1 MKKIFS
7 ILFASVIALM
17 AVSCYPDELAVFDTS
32 KATAPVLG
40 DYEVGEKAITADFT
54 PGSFNQ
60 NFNKAVTPNHFF
72 VITNVDNKVV
82 SKAITT
88 SNKDGQLSAS
98 ITSIN
103 NALISMGYAEGDVV
117 SLTMRIRASMQ
128 TNAGDNG
135 RNGFVD
141 SDGTIDI
148 PSFEIIFPQGN
159 PWAEYTQNSP
169 WGLIGSIASTGNAW
183 NADDPMYCTT
193 DGTKHVARNVKL
205 TPSDQ
210 FKVRKDGGW
219 DTNFGAPGDTEPYVM
234 TVGESIAATA
244 GGKNLSV
251 PAEGAYDLLL
261 DEAAGTLTLYEAY
274 LAYPGFDQ
282 ASTWGVTG
290 SIASEEI
297 NWDVDV
303 TMTTDGEW
311 HVAEGVVLTT
321 GDQFKFR
328 NDRSWNENLGAA
340 GDVEPFVVTIDA
352 EFDAVA
358 NGKNIAV
365 PADGTYDL
373 LVNPSAGLFKVVES
387 LGGKSPVD
395 RGEPGPEKP
404 EAWSLIGTLSGS
416 SWDKDFDLSNTSG
429 DIWLIRN
436 VAVTENDEFKIRAD
450 HDWGTNYGGPEA
462 NDHST
467 IDPGNPYDVYKPE
480 LGVTFPAGDKNIRIG
495 KAGNYD
501 VTFDYANL
509 TILIEEHVAAFSLI
523 GQINGTSWNVDVPMT
538 EDNGVW
544 TSPVV
549 SIEGGFKIR
558 YDYSWD
564 DDKTYGA
571 AEDGF
576 VAPLGEPF
584 TLAQPGKDI
593 KLAEVGNYRVVFNPA
608 TKEVTIK
615 AVAFPEQLYMIGEE
629 FGGWDWNSN
638 GVVEMIPV
646 LHNPDWG
653 AEAEGQF
660 WTVRYFTAGKGFKFC
675 SVRDWKGDF
684 WGLTTNDGF
693 VESGGNCTVTE
704 DGFYLVH
711 IDLKREMVHVEPA
724 RVYGIGDCFGGW
736 DEAMEAALFKADGKQ
751 LKATAA
757 AEGDVRMYVASSI
770 ATSAWWTR
778 EFVFFDGKI
787 AYRGNGGDQERVKVL
802 KGQEVSLDFNAGT
815 AAVGGEGQQSELPT
829 TMYMIGE
836 AIGGWDWDASYIVNM
851 TPVNTKAGQFWAI
864 RNLEAGKGFKFCAQ
878 KAWSGDFNSLGTD
891 TGYTVVEGNC
901 VVAETGVYMI
911 YVDTDNKKICVE
923 RAKVYGIGDCFGGW
937 TEAMSGA
944 LFTESNGKLVGKTT
958 AAGDIRIYAASSIAT
973 SDWWTREFVFFN
985 GQIAY
990 RGNGGDQERVTVEAG
1005 KTVTLDFNAG
1015 TATVE

>member
-40 DYEVGEKAITADFT
+40 DYEVGAKAVSAYFTAAN
-54 PGSFNQ
+54 FNQ
-60 NFNKAVTPNHFF
+60 NFNKNVAPNHFF
-72 VITNVDNKVV
+72 VITEVDGNAV
-82 SKAITT
+82 SKAITS
-88 SNKDGQLSAS
+88 SNKDGVLSAS

-103 NALISMGYAEGDVV
+103 NALISMGYVEGDIVN
-117 SLTMRIRASMQ
+117 LTMRIRASMQ

-135 RNGFVD
+135 RNGYVD
-141 SDGTIDI
+141 SRDAIGI
-148 PSFEIIFPQGN
+148 SGFEIVFPKGS
-159 PWAEYTQNSP
+159 PYMEYTETSTFSV
-169 WGLIGSIASTGNAW
+169 IGAIAAYEMNWDKDLEMWATE
-183 NADDPMYCTT
+183 
-193 DGTKHVARNVKL
+193 DGMHHVAKYVKL
-205 TPSDQ
+205 SAGDEFKFRQDQ
-210 FKVRKDGGW
+210 AWTVNYGGDFGSLDSPFSVTQDGS
-219 DTNFGAPGDTEPYVM
+219 NIKAPADGY
-234 TVGESIAATA
+234 
-244 GGKNLSV
+244 
-251 PAEGAYDLLL
+251 YDLWL
-261 DEAAGTLTLYEAY
+261 DLDAGTAMLTEAY
-274 LAYPGFDQ
+274 VAYPGCVETSNWSVIG
-282 ASTWGVTG
+282 AL
-290 SIASEEI
+290 SEYDI
-297 NWDVDV
+297 NWDGDID
-303 TMTTDGEW
+303 MLTDGNI
-311 HVAEGVVLTT
+311 HVAQGVKLAAA
-321 GDQFKFR
+321 DEFKFR
-328 NDRSWNENLGAA
+328 QDKAWTVNLGGEFGSLGSDFA
-340 GDVEPFVVTIDA
+340 VTQDGSN
-352 EFDAVA
+352 VKV
-358 NGKNIAV
+358 G
-365 PADGTYDL
+365 ADGIFDL
-373 LVNPSAGLFKVVES
+373 IVNPGAGTAQVVET
-387 LGGKSPVD
+387 LGGGVSGIIGGD
-395 RGEPGPEKP
+395 EPGPEKP

-467 IDPGNPYDVYKPE
+467 IDPGNPYDVYRPE

-549 SIEGGFKIR
+549 SIEGSFKIR

-576 VAPLGEPF
+576 VAPVGEPF